1 MYNAISDIIGVNKSL
16 FSGSID
22 IIAVESENGEIHSNA
37 FHVRFGSLKILNS
50 KEKTI
55 DIYVNEK
62 KTPVKMKLSSS
73 GDAYFMY
80 DNNDKDLLKKT
91 NEKFENERKKNI
103 YFNEN
108 NNSKDNK
115 KLLVSNCKNQLLEN
129 TEPELIEEIFL
140 NNLINKEKFF
150 NDPWSF
156 IKNDNLVYY
165 YDNNLLDSEAAM
177 PIIFSLC
184 VFNESIPEKKL
195 NELKLKNN
203 LFNSLFRTN
212 SLKNI
217 SKIKINNLDNN
228 NIKENLYNKIKEKKI
243 NEYTKKYKSFIPT
256 SNQLKQLNL
265 KKGQNK
271 ISFVYSDNLNDI
283 QTLDSYIYL
292 WNYNDKIIISD
303 VDGTVTKSDV
313 LGQILPFFGQDWTH
327 DGTAELFSK
336 IYENG
341 YKMVY
346 LSARAIGQSENTKD
360 YLYNIFQNNKGLP
373 AGPLLLSPD
382 GLFSS
387 LKREVIDR
395 TPQILKINILTEIR
409 RLFPENNFPFYAGFG
424 NRNTDAIAYRAIGIE
439 LNKIF
444 IINTKSYVV
453 QLNNKQQ
460 KTYESIAQ
468 EVNNLFPKLD

>member
-1 MYNAISDIIGVNKSL
+1 MYNAISDLIGVNKSL

-22 IIAVESENGEIHSNA
+22 IIAIESENGEIHSNA

-62 KTPVKMKLSSS
+62 KTSVKMKLSSS

-80 DNNDKDLLKKT
+80 DNNDKDLQKKT
-91 NEKFENERKKNI
+91 NEKFENQRKKNL
-103 YFNEN
+103 YFN

-115 KLLVSNCKNQLLEN
+115 KLLVSDCKKQLLEN
-129 TEPELIEEIFL
+129 SEPELIEEIFL

-150 NDPWSF
+150 DDPWSL
-156 IKNDNLVYY
+156 IKNENLVYY
-165 YDNNLLDSEAAM
+165 YDNNLLDSEAAI

-203 LFNSLFRTN
+203 LFHNLFRTN

-217 SKIKINNLDNN
+217 SKIKISNLDNL

-243 NEYTKKYKSFIPT
+243 KEYKLKYKSFIPT

-271 ISFVYSDNLNDI
+271 ISFVYSDDSNDI
-283 QTLDSYIYL
+283 QTLESYIYL
-292 WNYNDKIIISD
+292 WNYTDKIIISD

-327 DGTAELFSK
+327 KGTAELFSK

-346 LSARAIGQSENTKD
+346 LSARAIGQSEYTKN
-360 YLYNIFQNNKGLP
+360 YLYNIFQSNKGLP

-395 TPQILKINILTEIR
+395 IPQILKINILTEIKN
-409 RLFPENNFPFYAGFG
+409 LFPQNNFPFFAGFG
-424 NRNTDAIAYRAIGIE
+424 NRNTDAIAYRAIGID

-444 IINTKSYVV
+444 IINTNSDVV

-468 EVNNLFPKLD
+468 EVNYLFPKLS